1 MDRLKYIDVFKWTL
15 NNRDNMTEKKDKSTN
30 VPVIWQT
37 GRHKLVNKRHE
48 SMFRR
53 T

>member
-1 MDRLKYIDVFKWTL
+1 
-15 NNRDNMTEKKDKSTN
+15 MTGKKDGSTN

-37 GRHKLVNKRHE
+37 GKHTLANKRHKD
-48 SMFRR
+48 MFKG

>member
-1 MDRLKYIDVFKWTL
+1 MTGKRDR
-15 NNRDNMTEKKDKSTN
+15 STN

-37 GRHKLVNKRHE
+37 GRHTLADKRHKDM
-48 SMFRR
+48 SKG